1 MCKITRKY
9 LPEETPK
16 VGDTIRLFEGSFGTC
31 IISREFEE
39 NGNTYYD
46 LDRPYSNV
54 HGGQLL
60 FTSEKVSRIPESKI
74 RELDVYVTGY
84 TGNIENRELF

>member
-1 MCKITRKY
+1 MTNIVRKY

-31 IISREFEE
+31 IISKVFEE

-46 LDRPYSNV
+46 LDRPYSNLNR
-54 HGGQLL
+54 GRLN
-60 FTSEKVSRIPESKI
+60 FSSEKVSRIPENKI

-84 TGNIENRELF
+84 SGTIENRELF